1 MHTYPSV
8 PHVENAPDGL
18 LEEGHLW
25 LLEHVDGAHL
35 RFQLR
40 DSGAIRFG
48 DRNRVYQDPADIP
61 APYRHAVRHVRER
74 LDRDAL
80 REAVANVED
89 VTVFGEATHRHAI
102 DYDWERTPSF
112 LGFDVRSASA
122 GFLPPD
128 AVERVLEAL
137 DLVPV
142 HAVDREVRARDFDPD
157 SCPIPESAYYDGPA
171 AGVVIRDKAGRRAVL
186 PHPEFSGDAEP
197 PFAAA
202 SESGSTPTE
211 SGAASTSVP
220 VDAHAAADR
229 YATRARFERV
239 ATRLEEAGRP
249 VTFDALYDRVLEA
262 IAREHHDRL
271 HDGRQAIDMDD
282 FRAAVAAR
290 TRRFLD
296 DR

>member
-1 MHTYPSV
+1 MHTYPSI
-8 PHVENAPDGL
+8 PHVQNAPDGL

-74 LDRDAL
+74 LDRHAL

-112 LGFDVRSASA
+112 LGFDVRSGTA
-122 GFLPPD
+122 GEFLPPD

-137 DLVPV
+137 GLAPV
-142 HAVDREVRARDFDPD
+142 HAVDREVRARDFHPD
-157 SCPIPESAYYDGPA
+157 AYRIPESAYYDGPA
-171 AGVVIRDKAGRRAVL
+171 AGIVIRDKAGRRAVL
-186 PHPEFSGDAEP
+186 PHPEFNDDSDPAASDSVP
-197 PFAAA
+197 TTADAAA
-202 SESGSTPTE
+202 
-211 SGAASTSVP
+211 A
-220 VDAHAAADR
+220 R
-229 YATRARFERV
+229 YATRDRFEHI
-239 ATRLEEAGRP
+239 ASRLEEAGRP
-249 VTFDALYDRVLEA
+249 VTFDALYDRVLED
-262 IAREHHDRL
+262 IAREHHHRL
-271 HDGRQAIDMDD
+271 HDDSRSIDMDD
-282 FRAAVAAR
+282 FRATVAAR

>member
-1 MHTYPSV
+1 MHTYPSI
-8 PHVENAPDGL
+8 PHVENAPAGL

-25 LLEHVDGAHL
+25 LLEHVDGAQL

-48 DRNRVYQDPADIP
+48 DRNRVYRNPAHIP

-74 LDRDAL
+74 LDRRAL

-112 LGFDVRSASA
+112 LGFDVRSGSD
-122 GFLPPD
+122 GEFLPPD

-137 DLVPV
+137 GLAPV

-157 SCPIPESAYYDGPA
+157 AYTVPQSAYYDGPA
-171 AGVVIRDKAGRRAVL
+171 AGIVIRDKAGRRAVL
-186 PHPEFSGDAEP
+186 PHPEFRGDAEP

-202 SESGSTPTE
+202 SESAPE
-211 SGAASTSVP
+211 SAPEAESVP
-220 VDAHAAADR
+220 PDADAAAAR
-229 YATRARFERV
+229 YATRK
-239 ATRLEEAGRP
+239 RLERIASRLEKAERT
-249 VTFDALYDRVLEA
+249 VTVDALYDRVLED
-262 IAREHHDRL
+262 IDREHHHRL
-271 HDGRQAIDMDD
+271 HDGSRSIDMDD